1 MNTFQK
7 LYDYKS
13 SIIDSD
19 PKVLEAQYFRIIDTI
34 KSRPNQYFIPPDRVN
49 IKRSIIEPFKDPDVI
64 NSNKKFQL
72 KIDTINDEPI
82 LPKINLE
89 FLDNRKKLRRNKE
102 IYRDIAKNILN
113 TENEKFQVNVF
124 SQKPRV
130 ENTTMLL
137 KDYELSRVY
146 KSLGRNNRRFR
157 NNYYK
162 ETINNVK
169 FPSIKKNKTINDRIF
184 QTEVNNIKTEGNV
197 DSEPNVKDSKELK
210 EHKYDEISHQKQG
223 HLEG

>member
-1 MNTFQK
+1 MNTLQK

-19 PKVLEAQYFRIIDTI
+19 PKVLETQYFKIIDTI
-34 KSRPNQYFIPPDRVN
+34 RARPNQYSIPPERVN

-64 NSNKKFQL
+64 NSNKRFQL
-72 KIDTINDEPI
+72 RIDTINDEPI
-82 LPKINLE
+82 LPKLNFE
-89 FLDNRKKLRRNKE
+89 YLDNRKKLRRNKE
-102 IYRDIAKNILN
+102 IYRDIAKTILN

-124 SQKPRV
+124 SQKPRI
-130 ENTTMLL
+130 ENTTTLL

-146 KSLGRNNRRFR
+146 KSIGRNRRLK
-157 NNYYK
+157 NCSYK
-162 ETINNVK
+162 EKTSHVI
-169 FPSIKKNKTINDRIF
+169 FPSIKKNKTGNDKIF
-184 QTEVNNIKTEGNV
+184 QTEVNNVKTEGNV

-210 EHKYDEISHQKQG
+210 EHKYNEISHQKPG

>member
-1 MNTFQK
+1 MNTLQK

-19 PKVLEAQYFRIIDTI
+19 PKVLETQYFKIIDTI
-34 KSRPNQYFIPPDRVN
+34 RARPNQYSIPPDRVN

-64 NSNKKFQL
+64 NSNKRFQL
-72 KIDTINDEPI
+72 RIDTINDEPI
-82 LPKINLE
+82 LPKLNFE
-89 FLDNRKKLRRNKE
+89 YLDNRKKLRRNKE

-113 TENEKFQVNVF
+113 IENEKFQVNVF
-124 SQKPRV
+124 SQKPRI
-130 ENTTMLL
+130 ENTTTLL

-146 KSLGRNNRRFR
+146 KSIGRNRRLK
-157 NNYYK
+157 NYSYK
-162 ETINNVK
+162 EKTSNVI
-169 FPSIKKNKTINDRIF
+169 FPSIKKNKTGIDKIF

-210 EHKYDEISHQKQG
+210 DHKYDEISHQKPG
-223 HLEG
+223 HVEG